1 MVSVWLV
8 YLLNFVRVHG
18 LFRDYIIG
26 NNQLTIDGLTLLKYI
41 LALLI
46 ADLMLCILSIV
57 IIVII
62 EQRRKVFLN
71 ERSNYGFE
79 SEDEVNLNKYYDAYE
94 KRIKWRE
101 THPEAAAINDFK
113 KTYIEESAKNQRN
126 NAMAAALIAMSIG
139 SRRN

>member
-1 MVSVWLV
+1 M
-8 YLLNFVRVHG
+8 
-18 LFRDYIIG
+18 
-26 NNQLTIDGLTLLKYI
+26 
-41 LALLI
+41 
-46 ADLMLCILSIV
+46 
-57 IIVII
+57 
-62 EQRRKVFLN
+62 FLN
-71 ERSNYGFE
+71 ERSNYSFE

-126 NAMAAALIAMSIG
+126 NAIAAALIAMSIG